1 MSKREQ
7 AIKAAKQQLDEL
19 DREIARLESRA
30 ADVGEDL
37 KSRYRAEVAKL
48 REQSKKGA
56 AKLEE
61 LKSAGESGWDK
72 VAAEFTKIT
81 DAMKHSFNYFKSQV

>member
-7 AIKAAKQQLDEL
+7 AIKAAKDQLDEL
-19 DREIARLESRA
+19 NKEIDQLERKA
-30 ADVGEDL
+30 ANASDDL

-61 LKSAGESGWDK
+61 LKSSGEDTWDK
-72 VAAEFTKIT
+72 VAAEVTKIT